1 MEPPISIR
9 SPRRTPAN
17 PSPANR
23 LVKAWH
29 RHKWSYFFIA
39 PSMILFFVF
48 IAYPV
53 LQAII
58 YAFQQVDLRGST
70 WVGLKNFQDIF
81 GSPLF
86 RDTMGHTFVYAIF
99 VVAAWITSSLVVAA
113 LIQPLSNRVQSLFRA
128 AFYLPNVVSIVIIS
142 LVWIWIYDPQFGL
155 FNFLLG
161 LVGLGPVLWL
171 QNPDIALWSI
181 VLSTVLIVPGSG
193 VVLYSAAIGAIPQE
207 LYEAAEVEGANPVQK
222 WLNITIP
229 LLKPTTLYL
238 MVIYT
243 IAGFQ
248 IFERVYIMTAGGPIN
263 STTTIVQLIF
273 QTAFSDFNYGRASA
287 EALIL
292 FAMIAVFSFAQFR
305 FLSTDVEY

>member
-1 MEPPISIR
+1 MPLSSHLSI
-9 SPRRTPAN
+9 AG
-17 PSPANR
+17 R
-23 LVKAWH
+23 LLKAWDK
-29 RHKWSYFFIA
+29 HKWSYFFIA
-39 PSMILFFVF
+39 PSMLLFFVF

-53 LQAII
+53 SQAFT
-58 YAFQQVDLRGST
+58 YAFQKVDLRGAT
-70 WVGLKNFQDIF
+70 WIGLKNFQDIF
-81 GSPLF
+81 ASQLF
-86 RDTMGHTFVYAIF
+86 RDTMQHTFVYAFF
-99 VVAAWITSSLVVAA
+99 VVAAWIASSLVVAA
-113 LIQPLSNRVQSLFRA
+113 LIQPLSNRIQSLYRA
-128 AFYLPNVVSIVIIS
+128 AFYLPNVISIIIIS
-142 LVWIWIYDPQFGL
+142 LVWIWIFDPEYGF

-161 LVGLGPVLWL
+161 LIHLGPVLWL

-193 VVLYSAAIGAIPQE
+193 VVLYSAAIGAIPRE

-222 WLNITIP
+222 WFSITIP

-238 MVIYT
+238 TVIYT

-292 FAMIAVFSFAQFR
+292 FAIIAAFSFVQFR

>member
-1 MEPPISIR
+1 MKQQ
-9 SPRRTPAN
+9 SPTH
-17 PSPANR
+17 PSVASR
-23 LVKAWH
+23 LLKAWN
-29 RHKWSYFFIA
+29 RYKWSYFFIM
-39 PSMILFFVF
+39 PSMLLFFVF
-48 IAYPV
+48 IVYPV
-53 LQAII
+53 IQAFLF
-58 YAFQQVDLRGST
+58 AFQKVDLRGST

-81 GSPLF
+81 ASQLF
-86 RDTMGHTFVYAIF
+86 RDTMGHTFIYAIF
-99 VVAAWITSSLVVAA
+99 VVAAWITSSLIVAA

-142 LVWIWIYDPQFGL
+142 LVWIWIFDPQFGF
-155 FNFLLG
+155 FNYLLS
-161 LVGLGPVLWL
+161 LIHLGPVLWL

-181 VLSTVLIVPGSG
+181 VLSTIFIVPGSG
-193 VVLYSAAIGAIPQE
+193 VVLYSAAIGSIPRE
-207 LYEAAEVEGANPVQK
+207 LYEAADVEGANPVQK
-222 WLNITIP
+222 WLHITIP
-229 LLKPTTLYL
+229 LLRPTTLYL

-292 FAMIAVFSFAQFR
+292 FAIIATFSIFQFK